1 MKIMKIPEKGEIDRM
16 ISKNIVF
23 TEIGK
28 AELIEEPVAPL
39 KEDEVLVELAVSTTS
54 SGTERANLMGS
65 DTVAWNKPPRPSV
78 FPKHMGYCSSGTVV
92 AVGEKVTQFKVGDR
106 VAGTFGQYRQ
116 YCPYKEKK
124 LIHIDDIPFEEA
136 ATFFISIFPLAALRK
151 CRLEIGESAV
161 VMGQGILGQ
170 FAVALLKAAGAVPVI
185 AVDPDPK
192 KRERASVF
200 GADYAFDPFD
210 PDFAKKVKEVTGGG
224 ANVGIEVTGIGAG
237 LNGILDCMALKGR
250 VALLGCT
257 RVSDFTVDFYRKV
270 HGPGITLIGAHT
282 EARPETDSYS
292 GWWTEKDDMLTV
304 KRLTQYG
311 RLSLASFVE
320 ETHSPEECPEV
331 FRRLA
336 TEKTFPIH
344 QFDWRRLK

>member
-1 MKIMKIPEKGEIDRM
+1 MERNYTE
-16 ISKNIVF
+16 SKNIVF
-23 TEIGK
+23 PERGR
-28 AELIEEPVAPL
+28 AELITEPVAPL
-39 KEDEVLVELAVSTTS
+39 KPNEVLVELAVSTTS
-54 SGTERANLMGS
+54 SGTERANLLGS
-65 DTVAWNKPPRPSV
+65 DTVDWTKPPKESV
-78 FPKHMGYCSSGTVV
+78 FPKHLGYCSSGTVV
-92 AVGEKVTQFKVGDR
+92 AVGEAVSGFKPGDR

-116 YCPYKEKK
+116 FCPYREDR
-124 LIHIDDIPFEEA
+124 LIHIGDLSFEEA
-136 ATFFISIFPLAALRK
+136 ATFFISIFPMAAIRK
-151 CRLEIGESAV
+151 CRLELGESAI

-185 AVDPDPK
+185 AVDPMPE
-192 KRERASVF
+192 KRERAYEL

-224 ANVGIEVTGIGAG
+224 ANVGIEVTGVGAG

-257 RVSDFTVDFYRKV
+257 RTSDFTVDFYRKV

-282 EARPETDSYS
+282 HARPEEDSYP
-292 GWWTEKDDMLTV
+292 GWWTELDDMLTV
-304 KRLTQYG
+304 KKLTQYG

-336 TEKTFPIH
+336 TEKAFPIH
-344 QFDWRRLK
+344 QFDWRLLK